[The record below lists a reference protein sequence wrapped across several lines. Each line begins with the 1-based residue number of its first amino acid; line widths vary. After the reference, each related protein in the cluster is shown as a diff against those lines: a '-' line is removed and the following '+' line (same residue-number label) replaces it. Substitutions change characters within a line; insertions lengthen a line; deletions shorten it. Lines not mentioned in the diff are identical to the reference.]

1 MAKVWMSVPVMFLL
15 IVFLALPS
23 VQAQTFTT
31 LYSFTGGADGAN
43 PSTATMTRDAQG
55 NLYGT
60 TQFGGNNT
68 CNVSLHEG
76 CGTVFKLDTTGNLT
90 PLHIFAGGAQ
100 GLGSSGLVLDG
111 NGNLYGTA
119 GGGLGHGLVFRVAK
133 SGTYTELYN
142 FAGGSDGDLPWQYLV
157 RDTAGNLYGTTLLGG
172 VSKDPLCPNSQGCG
186 TVFELGPTGQHKV
199 LYSFLN
205 NSDGSEP
212 DSLIRD
218 STGNL
223 YGTTSRGG
231 KGCVPVSGCGTVF
244 KLDASGKKTV
254 LHAFTGGSDGS
265 TPSGELVLDAA
276 GNLYGTA
283 SAGGDLTCPYNGGAG
298 CGVVF
303 KIDANSVETVLHAF
317 HGGSDGNVP
326 VSVVLGTTGDFST
339 ALFGIT
345 QSGPNTNICG
355 TVFKLDFSGTLTN
368 LHNIAGG
375 SEGCMP
381 VGTLIQDEFRNLYG
395 ATVLGGYLGNPE
407 VCLNG
412 CGTLFEIKP

>member
-1 MAKVWMSVPVMFLL
+1 MAKIRMSP
-15 IVFLALPS
+15 LALLLTACFALS
-23 VQAQTFTT
+23 SAQAQNFTV
-31 LYSFTGGADGAN
+31 LYSFTGAADGAN
-43 PSTATMTRDAQG
+43 PSTATMVRDAKG

-60 TQFGGNNT
+60 TQFGGDNT

-76 CGTVFKLDTTGNLT
+76 CGTVFRLDTSGNLT
-90 PLHIFAGGAQ
+90 SLHIFKGGAQ
-100 GLGSSGLVLDG
+100 GLASSGLALDG

-119 GGGLGHGLVFRVAK
+119 GGGLGHGLVFEVAK
-133 SGTYTELYN
+133 SGTYKELYN
-142 FAGGSDGDLPWQYLV
+142 FAGGADGDLPWQYLV

-172 VSKDPLCPNSQGCG
+172 GSNDPLCPNGQGCG
-186 TVFELGPTGQHKV
+186 TVFELGHTGQHTV

-218 STGNL
+218 SVGNI
-223 YGTTSRGG
+223 YGTTSNGG
-231 KGCVPVSGCGTVF
+231 KGCVPVSGCGIVF
-244 KLDASGKKTV
+244 KVDTTGKKTV

-265 TPSGELVLDAA
+265 SPSGGLVLDAA

-283 SAGGDLTCPYNGGAG
+283 SAGGDLTCPYNCGAG

-303 KIDANSVETVLHAF
+303 KLDTKGVETVLHAF

-326 VSVVLGTTGDFST
+326 VSVILGTTGDFST
-339 ALFGIT
+339 VLYGTT
-345 QSGPNTNICG
+345 QTGPNTNSCG

-368 LHNIAGG
+368 LHSIAGG

-381 VGTLIQDEFRNLYG
+381 VGGLIQDVLGNLYG

-407 VCLNG
+407 VCLKG